1 MGKSLNLFQNE
12 FLENSW
18 LCSVGMSCVAHDL
31 WLNCKKASLF
41 SWKGGVCKQF
51 VCFFFF
57 F

>member
-51 VCFFFF
+51 VCFF
-57 F
+57 